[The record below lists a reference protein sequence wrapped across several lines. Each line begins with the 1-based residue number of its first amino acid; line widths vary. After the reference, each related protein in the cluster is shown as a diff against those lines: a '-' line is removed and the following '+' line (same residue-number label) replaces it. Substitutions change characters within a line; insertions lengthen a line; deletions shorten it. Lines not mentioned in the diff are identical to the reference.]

1 MIHDYKNKRV
11 DRMPIVERLDV
22 AARSRPC
29 AKLIA
34 YFVCIT
40 VAAIVA
46 LAFTPRGA
54 LDIAQTTLNTERMQ
68 INGLLNLG
76 TRQVAVGERGT
87 ILISDDRGRSWQQAT
102 VEPQRQISLTAL
114 TALNPEQLV
123 AVGQDSLIL
132 RSNDAGSSWQ
142 EVHFDP
148 AAGEPLLGAWAAG
161 GKQVVVF
168 GSYGKFYQSDDAG
181 RSWRAVALE
190 VDRAHLNALDGGSD
204 GRRMLVGEQGLV
216 MRSADNGQH
225 WQQLPAFYNGSLF
238 GVVRLSAQRWV
249 TYGMRGNVFVT
260 DNFGEQWQAIKVG
273 NTQPLYGHVVLPDH
287 SGVLIVGGGSS
298 MVRLDAEGRLI
309 GSTRQP
315 GLGTLTSAIVVGTDQ
330 LLVAGERGVF
340 QGNGNSVAALGKG
353 EQVHEVR

>member
-1 MIHDYKNKRV
+1 
-11 DRMPIVERLDV
+11 MPIVERLDV
-22 AARSRPC
+22 AARSRPG

-34 YFVCIT
+34 YLVCIT

-54 LDIAQTTLNTERMQ
+54 LNAAPTSLNTNRMQ

-76 TRQVAVGERGT
+76 ARQVAVGERGT
-87 ILISDDRGRSWQQAT
+87 ILISDDNGRSWQQAK
-102 VEPQRQISLTAL
+102 VEPQRQISLTAV

-142 EVHFDP
+142 EVHYDP
-148 AAGEPLLGAWAAG
+148 DAGEPLLGAWAAG
-161 GKQVVVF
+161 GDQVVVF

-181 RSWRAVALE
+181 RHWQPVALE
-190 VDRAHLNALDGGSD
+190 VDRSHLNAMDGGSD

-225 WQQLPAFYNGSLF
+225 WQQLPTFYNGSLF

-249 TYGMRGNVFVT
+249 TYGMRGHVFVS
-260 DNFGEQWQAIKVG
+260 DNFGERWQAIKVG
-273 NTQPLYGHVVLPDH
+273 NTQPLYGHVLLPDNA
-287 SGVLIVGGGSS
+287 GVLIVGAGSS
-298 MVRLDAEGRLI
+298 MVRLDGQGRLL
-309 GSTRQP
+309 GTNRLP
-315 GLGTLTSAIVVGTDQ
+315 GLGTLTAAIVLGSDQ
-330 LLVAGERGVF
+330 LLVAGERGVL
-340 QGNGNSVAALGKG
+340 QGNASSVAALGKG
-353 EQVHEVR
+353 EQTHETR